1 MLHGGC
7 QTSRLAGD
15 PTCVF
20 LDSLRGVNTFGGTAT
35 DAKDCRVAVS
45 PGNAVLK
52 IAIPVQ
58 LPVRWYLALLIPP
71 SLILI
76 VLFSLKALVS
86 PVFTPKHF
94 LMGVAFG
101 FAAGFFEE
109 IGWMGYAFPRM
120 KRQHQSLAASVLLG
134 LLWAGWHL
142 LLISRLPLL
151 AHFGF
156 LIFWRSPRQ

>member
-1 MLHGGC
+1 M
-7 QTSRLAGD
+7 
-15 PTCVF
+15 CVF
-20 LDSLRGVNTFGGTAT
+20 RQSAGSEYIRRHRNGCKRLPSCGKSGD
-35 DAKDCRVAVS
+35 
-45 PGNAVLK
+45 AVLK